1 MTLPQVYDILL
12 LATWKSSESFK
23 TAEEKNIW
31 FKSLRINGEKVLN
44 MQKKKGY
51 TFTMVGVALP
61 HSCPNLH
68 QFCVSTFFWYFQQC
82 QNVSALEPEAG
93 SLITRVCEAL
103 FGQADTAG
111 LWSNL
116 SMWIKHGKIKIHSQY
131 NMFRN
136 RFISY
141 FACRSS

>member
-1 MTLPQVYDILL
+1 
-12 LATWKSSESFK
+12 
-23 TAEEKNIW
+23 
-31 FKSLRINGEKVLN
+31 
-44 MQKKKGY
+44 MQKKRGY

-68 QFCVSTFFWYFQQC
+68 QFCVSTFFWYFQWC

-111 LWSNL
+111 LWANL
-116 SMWIKHGKIKIHSQY
+116 SMWIKHGKIKIYTLNITCSGIVSYHTLHVEVPNLQPKLILSWDLWV
-131 NMFRN
+131 NSEKSERFRYLKTHFYAFLHICN
-136 RFISY
+136 GIENW
-141 FACRSS
+141 